1 LKHPAAACGILINM
15 RCPIVFLLLIENT
28 DLVVDAD
35 GFFPG
40 DAREK

>member
-1 LKHPAAACGILINM
+1 M